1 MSLARSTSVLVLA
14 LLAQGP
20 VLAQAAPSFMP
31 GFTAFEGQ
39 LKGSEPPAW
48 QLVSMI
54 RIGSEADLN
63 PRGNRLLSA
72 LISFVNKRGEAAQ
85 SVVLMI
91 TAEDKHVELINKL
104 IGSVLEEAAT
114 RADAG
119 VVAKLKV
126 SVSVTDP
133 VTKESR
139 SFEFAKRT

>member
-1 MSLARSTSVLVLA
+1 V
-14 LLAQGP
+14 
-20 VLAQAAPSFMP
+20 
-31 GFTAFEGQ
+31 
-39 LKGSEPPAW
+39 
-48 QLVSMI
+48 
-54 RIGSEADLN
+54 
-63 PRGNRLLSA
+63 
-72 LISFVNKRGEAAQ
+72 
-85 SVVLMI
+85 I